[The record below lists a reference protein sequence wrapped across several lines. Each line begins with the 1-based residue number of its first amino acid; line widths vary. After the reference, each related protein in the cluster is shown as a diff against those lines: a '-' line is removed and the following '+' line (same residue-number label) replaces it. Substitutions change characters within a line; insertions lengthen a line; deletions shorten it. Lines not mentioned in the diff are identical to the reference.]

1 MKTNKQTI
9 QISFIS
15 FIVAFA
21 ISFSIT
27 SCDSDPSKK
36 IKEENVQ
43 STKDRLKNTSDFPV
57 IQFDKNNHDFG
68 EIQEGDVAETEFMF
82 TNVGKSDLIISDAS
96 GSCGCTVPKSDL
108 IISDAS
114 GSCGCTVPDYP
125 KNIPIK
131 PGESGKIKV
140 KFDSNNRPG
149 MQRKA
154 VTLITNTL
162 KGKQILNIKSIVIP
176 KS

>member
-36 IKEENVQ
+36 INEENVQ

-82 TNVGKSDLIISDAS
+82 TNVGKSE
-96 GSCGCTVPKSDL
+96 L

>member
-36 IKEENVQ
+36 INEENVQ

-82 TNVGKSDLIISDAS
+82 TNVG
-96 GSCGCTVPKSDL
+96 KSDL

>member
-68 EIQEGDVAETEFMF
+68 EIKEGDVAETEFMF
-82 TNVGKSDLIISDAS
+82 TNVG
-96 GSCGCTVPKSDL
+96 KSDL

>member
-96 GSCGCTVPKSDL
+96 GSCGCTVP
-108 IISDAS
+108 
-114 GSCGCTVPDYP
+114 DYP

-162 KGKQILNIKSIVIP
+162 KEKQILNIKSIVIP

>member
-1 MKTNKQTI
+1 MKPNKQTI
-9 QISFIS
+9 QVSLISFI
-15 FIVAFA
+15 IAFV

-36 IKEENVQ
+36 VKKENVQ

-96 GSCGCTVPKSDL
+96 GSCGCTVP
-108 IISDAS
+108 
-114 GSCGCTVPDYP
+114 DYP

-162 KGKQILNIKSIVIP
+162 QGKQILNIKSIVIP

>member
-1 MKTNKQTI
+1 MKITKTDI
-9 QISFIS
+9 RLSIYTFLIAFMISFLL
-15 FIVAFA
+15 
-21 ISFSIT
+21 T
-27 SCDSDPSKK
+27 SCETDPSKK
-36 IKEENVQ
+36 IKEQNVEL
-43 STKDRLKNTSDFPV
+43 TKERLKNTGDFPV
-57 IQFDKNNHDFG
+57 IEFDKNNHDFG
-68 EIQEGDVAETEFMF
+68 EILEGEIAETEFRF

-96 GSCGCTVPKSDL
+96 GSCGCTVP
-108 IISDAS
+108 
-114 GSCGCTVPDYP
+114 DYP
-125 KNIPIK
+125 KNSPIK
-131 PGESGKIKV
+131 PGESGKIIV

>member
-68 EIQEGDVAETEFMF
+68 EIQEGDVAETEFVF
-82 TNVGKSDLIISDAS
+82 TNVG
-96 GSCGCTVPKSDL
+96 KSDL

>member
-1 MKTNKQTI
+1 MEVSNKAPKDFFDNWNKI
-9 QISFIS
+9 QSMSYKNVIELLVKRSS
-15 FIVAFA
+15 E
-21 ISFSIT
+21 
-27 SCDSDPSKK
+27 KK
-36 IKEENVQ
+36 ILALIQFELDQFSENVQ
-43 STKDRLKNTSDFPV
+43 K
-57 IQFDKNNHDFG
+57 
-68 EIQEGDVAETEFMF
+68 
-82 TNVGKSDLIISDAS
+82 
-96 GSCGCTVPKSDL
+96 DL

-125 KNIPIK
+125 KNSPIK
-131 PGESGKIKV
+131 PGESGKIIV

-154 VTLITNTL
+154 VTLITNTS

>member
-96 GSCGCTVPKSDL
+96 GSCGCT
-108 IISDAS
+108 I
-114 GSCGCTVPDYP
+114 PDYP

>member
-1 MKTNKQTI
+1 M
-9 QISFIS
+9 
-15 FIVAFA
+15 
-21 ISFSIT
+21 
-27 SCDSDPSKK
+27 
-36 IKEENVQ
+36 
-43 STKDRLKNTSDFPV
+43 

-68 EIQEGDVAETEFMF
+68 EIQEGDVAETEFVF
-82 TNVGKSDLIISDAS
+82 TNVG
-96 GSCGCTVPKSDL
+96 KSDL